1 MESYPN
7 GRQIPYAP
15 TETADLYP
23 ESDGKPMADTDLHIQ
38 WIIWLRQVL
47 EGHFAQSPEVY
58 ISGNIMMYDIEGPL
72 RTAVSPDIL
81 VSFGIG
87 RKDRRTY
94 KVWEEGKAPDF
105 VMEFSSKRT
114 YQNDLEGKVA
124 HYAAMGIP
132 EYFLY
137 DVDRRY
143 LPTPLMGYRLVE
155 DAYIEVSPDVDGG
168 LRSEV
173 LNLNFHLLDDGLG
186 VYAPGAGEWLQTPA
200 EAATARAE
208 QAETR
213 AEAATA
219 RAEQAETRAEQAET
233 RVQHEAE
240 ARQNAESEVL
250 RLQEELARLKT
261 R

>member
-7 GRQIPYAP
+7 VRQMPYAP

-47 EGHFAQSPEVY
+47 EGHFAQRPEVY

-72 RTAVSPDIL
+72 RTAVFPDIL

-87 RKDRRTY
+87 QKERRTY

-114 YQNDLEGKVA
+114 YRNDLEGKVA

-143 LPTPLMGYRLVE
+143 LPTPLMGFRLVE
-155 DAYIEVSPDVDGG
+155 DAYIEVSPDVDDG

-173 LNLNFHLLDDGLG
+173 LNLNFHLLNDGLG
-186 VYAPGAGEWLQTPA
+186 VYEPVAG
-200 EAATARAE
+200 
-208 QAETR
+208 
-213 AEAATA
+213 
-219 RAEQAETRAEQAET
+219 
-233 RVQHEAE
+233 
-240 ARQNAESEVL
+240 
-250 RLQEELARLKT
+250 K
-261 R
+261 

>member
-1 MESYPN
+1 MESYPDE
-7 GRQIPYAP
+7 RQMPYAP

-47 EGHFAQSPEVY
+47 EGHFAPRPEVY

-81 VSFGIG
+81 VAIGIG
-87 RKDRRTY
+87 RKPRRTY

-105 VMEFSSKRT
+105 VMEFSSRRT
-114 YQNDLEGKVA
+114 YRNDLKGKVE

-143 LPTPLMGYRLVE
+143 LPAPLMGYRLVE
-155 DAYIEVSPDVDGG
+155 DAYIKIPLDVGGG

-173 LNLNFHLLDDGLG
+173 LNLHFHLRDNGLG
-186 VYAPGAGEWLQTPA
+186 VFDPDARKWLQTPA
-200 EAATARAE
+200 EAATSRAE
-208 QAETR
+208 QAE
-213 AEAATA
+213 A
-219 RAEQAETRAEQAET
+219 

-240 ARQNAESEVL
+240 ARQKAEAENSQL
-250 RLQEELARLKT
+250 REELARLKT
-261 R
+261 Q

>member
-1 MESYPN
+1 MENYPN
-7 GRQIPYAP
+7 VRQMPYAP

-47 EGHFAQSPEVY
+47 EGHFAQRPEVY
-58 ISGNIMMYDIEGPL
+58 ISGNIMMCDIEGPL

-87 RKDRRTY
+87 QKDRRTY
-94 KVWEEGKAPDF
+94 KVWEEGKVPDF
-105 VMEFSSKRT
+105 VMEFSTKRT

-143 LPTPLMGYRLVE
+143 LPTPLMGFRLVE
-155 DAYIEVSPDVDGG
+155 GTYIKVSPDVDGG

-186 VYAPGAGEWLQTPA
+186 VYAPGAGKWLQTPA

-219 RAEQAETRAEQAET
+219 RAEQAETR
-233 RVQHEAE
+233 VQHEAE
-240 ARQNAESEVL
+240 ARQKAEAEAL

>member
-1 MESYPN
+1 MESYPDV
-7 GRQIPYAP
+7 RQMPYAP

-23 ESDGKPMADTDLHIQ
+23 ESDGKPMADTDLHIR

-47 EGHFAQSPEVY
+47 EGHFAQKPEVY

-87 RKDRRTY
+87 QKDRRTY

-114 YQNDLEGKVA
+114 YQNDLERKVV

-143 LPTPLMGYRLVE
+143 LPSPLMGYQLVE
-155 DAYIEVSPDVDGG
+155 DTYIKVSPAVDGG

-173 LNLNFHLLDDGLG
+173 LNLNFHLRDNGLG
-186 VYAPGAGEWLQTPA
+186 VYDPDAGKWLLTPA
-200 EAATARAE
+200 EAATERAE
-208 QAETR
+208 QAEM
-213 AEAATA
+213 
-219 RAEQAETRAEQAET
+219 RAEQAE
-233 RVQHEAE
+233 AE
-240 ARQNAESEVL
+240 AS

-261 R
+261 L

>member
-7 GRQIPYAP
+7 VRQMPYAP

-47 EGHFAQSPEVY
+47 EGHFAQRPEVY

-72 RTAVSPDIL
+72 RTAVFPDIL

-87 RKDRRTY
+87 QKDRRTY
-94 KVWEEGKAPDF
+94 
-105 VMEFSSKRT
+105 R
-114 YQNDLEGKVA
+114 NDLEGKVA

-143 LPTPLMGYRLVE
+143 LPTPLMGFRLVE
-155 DAYIEVSPDVDGG
+155 DAYIEVSPDVDDG

-173 LNLNFHLLDDGLG
+173 LNLNFHLLNDGLG
-186 VYAPGAGEWLQTPA
+186 VYEPVAGKWLQTPA
-200 EAATARAE
+200 DAATARAE
-208 QAETR
+208 RAETR
-213 AEAATA
+213 AE
-219 RAEQAETRAEQAET
+219 RAETRAEQAET

-240 ARQNAESEVL
+240 ARQKAEAEASRL
-250 RLQEELARLKT
+250 REELARLKT

>member
-7 GRQIPYAP
+7 VRQIPYAP

-23 ESDGKPMADTDLHIQ
+23 ESDGKPMADTDLHIR

-47 EGHFAQSPEVY
+47 EGHFAQRPEVY

-87 RKDRRTY
+87 QKDRRTY

-114 YQNDLEGKVA
+114 YQNDLERKVV

-137 DVDRRY
+137 DVDKRY
-143 LPTPLMGYRLVE
+143 LPSPLMGYQLVE
-155 DAYIEVSPDVDGG
+155 GAYLEVSPDVDGG
-168 LRSEV
+168 LPSEV
-173 LNLNFHLLDDGLG
+173 LNLSFHLRDNGLG
-186 VYAPGAGEWLQTPA
+186 VYDPGAGEWLQTPA
-200 EAATARAE
+200 EAATERAE
-208 QAETR
+208 QAEM
-213 AEAATA
+213 
-219 RAEQAETRAEQAET
+219 RAEQAE
-233 RVQHEAE
+233 AE
-240 ARQNAESEVL
+240 AS

-261 R
+261 Q

>member
-1 MESYPN
+1 MENYPN
-7 GRQIPYAP
+7 VRQMPYAP

-47 EGHFAQSPEVY
+47 EGHFAQRPEVY

-114 YQNDLEGKVA
+114 YRNDLEGKVA

-143 LPTPLMGYRLVE
+143 LPTPLMGFRLVE

-186 VYAPGAGEWLQTPA
+186 VYSPGVGEWLQTPA
-200 EAATARAE
+200 D
-208 QAETR
+208 
-213 AEAATA
+213 AATA

-233 RVQHEAE
+233 RVQLEAK
-240 ARQNAESEVL
+240 ARQNAEAEVL
-250 RLQEELARLKT
+250 RLREELARLKT